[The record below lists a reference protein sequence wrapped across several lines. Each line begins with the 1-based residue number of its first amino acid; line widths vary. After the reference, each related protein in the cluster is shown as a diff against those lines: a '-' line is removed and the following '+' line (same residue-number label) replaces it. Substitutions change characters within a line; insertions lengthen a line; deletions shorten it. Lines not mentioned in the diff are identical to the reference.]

1 MWTGAILAGG
11 HARRLGGLN
20 KAGLILQPGGASVLD
35 RQLARLRRVV
45 DRTIIIANDAQRFS
59 GAGIPVIHDLVPDSG
74 ALGALYTAV
83 HAAGTDG
90 TLVIACDMPFVSE
103 RLLAHLVSVGGS
115 VDIAIPCTARGYEPL
130 CATYSR
136 RSASELRRLID
147 ERRFRL
153 SDVAHIPGCASTRWG
168 GTSSKP
174 SARKRCCSS
183 TSTPR
188 KTMRARS
195 ISMESITILHDSSSS
210 RTPAGTAAG
219 HASAALSASA

>member
-45 DRTIIIANDAQRFS
+45 DRTIIIANDAERFP
-59 GAGIPVIHDLVPDSG
+59 GAGVPVIHDLVPDSG

-83 HAAGTDG
+83 HAAGTDW
-90 TLVIACDMPFVSE
+90 TLVIACDMPFISE
-103 RLLAHLVSVGGS
+103 RLLAHLVSVGRS

-136 RSASELRRLID
+136 RCAGELRRLID
-147 ERRFRL
+147 QRQFRL
-153 SDVAHIPGCASTRWG
+153 SDVARIPGLRVHEVGREELETFGPEEVLFFNLNTPDDVARAIDIDG
-168 GTSSKP
+168 EYHYP
-174 SARKRCCSS
+174 S
-183 TSTPR
+183 
-188 KTMRARS
+188 
-195 ISMESITILHDSSSS
+195 
-210 RTPAGTAAG
+210 
-219 HASAALSASA
+219 

>member
-11 HARRLGGLN
+11 RARRLGGVN
-20 KAGLILQPGGASVLD
+20 KARLILHPGSASVLD

-45 DRTIIIANDAQRFS
+45 DRTIIIANDAEPFS
-59 GAGIPVIHDLVPDSG
+59 GAGVPVIPDMVPDGG

-83 HAAGTDG
+83 HAAGTER

-115 VDIAIPCTARGYEPL
+115 VDIAIPRTARGYEPL

-136 RSASELRRLID
+136 RSATELRRLID

-153 SDVAHIPGCASTRWG
+153 SDVARIPGLNVHEVGRDELNAFGPEEVLFFNLNTPDDHTRAIDLDG
-168 GTSSKP
+168 EYHYP
-174 SARKRCCSS
+174 S
-183 TSTPR
+183 
-188 KTMRARS
+188 
-195 ISMESITILHDSSSS
+195 
-210 RTPAGTAAG
+210 
-219 HASAALSASA
+219 

>member
-45 DRTIIIANDAQRFS
+45 DRPILIAHEAERFRS
-59 GAGIPVIHDLVPDSG
+59 AGVPVIPDMVADGG

-83 HAAGTDG
+83 HASGTDW
-90 TLVIACDMPFVSE
+90 TLVVACDMPFVSE
-103 RLLAHLVSVGGS
+103 RLLTHLVSVGQS
-115 VDIAIPCTARGYEPL
+115 VDIAIPRTERGYEPL

-147 ERRFRL
+147 EQRFRL
-153 SDVAHIPGCASTRWG
+153 SDVARIPGLNIHEVGRDELETFGPEEVLFFNLNTPDDYARAIDLDG
-168 GTSSKP
+168 EYHYP
-174 SARKRCCSS
+174 S
-183 TSTPR
+183 
-188 KTMRARS
+188 
-195 ISMESITILHDSSSS
+195 
-210 RTPAGTAAG
+210 
-219 HASAALSASA
+219 